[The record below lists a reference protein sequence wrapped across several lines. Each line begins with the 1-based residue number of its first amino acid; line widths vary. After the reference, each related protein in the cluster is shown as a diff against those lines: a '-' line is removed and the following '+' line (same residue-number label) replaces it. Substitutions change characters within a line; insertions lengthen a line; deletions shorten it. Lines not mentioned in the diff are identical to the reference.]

1 MRFYVIKSKAILFV
15 GLMFCVMALL
25 TINVSG
31 APLAS
36 VFFYASNRKIPIYCV
51 DRDDKQIALSFDAA
65 WGSDKTES
73 ILGVLDKFNI
83 KATFFL
89 VGMWVDKN
97 EELIKLISNKG
108 HEIGTHTNLHPDL
121 TKLDSTQINL
131 ELSVSKK
138 KIEDITSKPV
148 TLFRCPY
155 GAYNNKVIS
164 EAENLNL
171 KTIQWDVDTLEWKGI
186 SAQKI
191 TSNAITKVKSG
202 SIILCHNN
210 SDNIV
215 EALPGLISS
224 LIARGYIFNTI
235 GNILYQDNFTIDK
248 SGKQIK
254 NWVNN
259 FFYFLK

>member
-1 MRFYVIKSKAILFV
+1 MRFYVIKSKAILF
-15 GLMFCVMALL
+15 LSLIFCVMALL
-25 TINVSG
+25 TLNVSG
-31 APLAS
+31 SPMAS
-36 VFFYASNRKIPIYCV
+36 VFFNASNRKIPVYCV
-51 DRDDKQIALSFDAA
+51 DRKDKQIALSFDAA

-73 ILGVLDKFNI
+73 ILKVLEHYNI

-97 EELIKLISNKG
+97 PELTKLIFDKG

-121 TKLDSTQINL
+121 TKLDKTQINL

-138 KIEDITSKPV
+138 KIEDITSSPV

-155 GAYNNKVIS
+155 GAYNNLVIE
-164 EAENLNL
+164 EAEKLNL
-171 KTIQWDVDTLEWKGI
+171 KTIQWDVDTLDWKGI
-186 SAQKI
+186 SEAKI

-215 EALPGLISS
+215 QALPGIIGS
-224 LIARGYIFNTI
+224 LQSRGYIFNTI
-235 GNILYQDNFTIDK
+235 GNILYQDNFTIDR

-259 FFYFLK
+259 FFIF